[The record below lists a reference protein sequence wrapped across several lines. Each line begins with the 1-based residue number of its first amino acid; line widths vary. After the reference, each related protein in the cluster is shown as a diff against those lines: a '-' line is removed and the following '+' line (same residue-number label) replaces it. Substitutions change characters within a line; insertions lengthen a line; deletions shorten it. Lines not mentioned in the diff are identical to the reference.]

1 MSGCLKRF
9 STAALLSLCCLTL
22 TACGFHLRGSADIA
36 EPLRQL
42 TLQTQS
48 KVPGQLELTLR
59 QQFRAYDI
67 ELNSNSGYVLELGQ
81 VNRSRREASLSARA
95 NVDEYELT
103 TKVPLLVKNP
113 QGEIV
118 LERQLITERIYDYDS
133 DTETASSVQEE
144 QLYLEMDQQLA
155 KQIIRLYVN
164 LKPASN

>member
-1 MSGCLKRF
+1 MSVCLKRF

-42 TLQTQS
+42 TLQTQTR
-48 KVPGQLELTLR
+48 VPGQLELTLR
-59 QQFRAYDI
+59 RQLRANGIDPD
-67 ELNSNSGYVLELGQ
+67 SNSGYLLELGT
-81 VNRSRREASLSARA
+81 VKRSRREASLSARA

-103 TKVPLLVKNP
+103 TLVPLLVKNP

-118 LERQLITERIYDYDS
+118 LERQLIAERIYDYDS
-133 DTETASSVQEE
+133 DTETASNVQEE
-144 QLYLEMDQQLA
+144 QLYIEMDSQIA
-155 KQIIRLYVN
+155 RQIIRFYAN